1 MGDHFAK
8 ATSGRPAPS
17 SSTATYESSLSLYAA
32 PTASTVLFC
41 APFCVRQNA
50 LLAVFLCCCAR
61 PSLVLVSSILVWR
74 PVYLLVGG
82 VQIQEQS
89 SLFSCEFPSLLI
101 ACEFVQF
108 QISITFILRTTL
120 NQDMPISH
128 WKRWWRCEHALV
140 MHWERGCY

>member
-1 MGDHFAK
+1 MGDHLAK
-8 ATSGRPAPS
+8 ATSWRPAPS

-61 PSLVLVSSILVWR
+61 PSLVFVSSILVWR

-82 VQIQEQS
+82 VQIQDQP
-89 SLFSCEFPSLLI
+89 SLFSCEFLRGLS
-101 ACEFVQF
+101 ACEFVQV
-108 QISITFILRTTL
+108 QISSPFILRTIL

-128 WKRWWRCEHALV
+128 WKRWPRCEQALV
-140 MHWERGCY
+140 RHRQRRCY